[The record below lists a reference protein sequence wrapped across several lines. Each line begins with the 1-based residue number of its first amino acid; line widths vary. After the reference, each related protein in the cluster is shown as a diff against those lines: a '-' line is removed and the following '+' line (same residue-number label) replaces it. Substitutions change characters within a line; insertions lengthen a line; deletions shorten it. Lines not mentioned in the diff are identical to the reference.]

1 MTWTEAHGRAL
12 AAAFAAL
19 ESAGIDWLVLRNHQG
34 LPQTNRS
41 KDVDIGLDKAD
52 FSRAKKAIARALKE
66 MGFEKLLVED
76 FQYVRC
82 LTFFNVNGPAPLS
95 MKIDLLDGFVFRG
108 AQLFH
113 FRELLSNARR
123 EGGFVIP
130 SMIDDA
136 AMLWIKPLL
145 TGGIVKSKYLPEIR
159 RAAGEDPKGFKAVLD
174 RILTRK
180 WSALAWSRI
189 ENDDIPGTIALK
201 SGLRRSGWLRAFGRH
216 PLTTLRDAAYHVLFE
231 LARRYRRPPAGFFAV
246 LGPDGVGKTTFIAL
260 LRCRLATL
268 QVKDLEDVEVGHFR
282 PHILPNI
289 NQLLTGK
296 VETIGAFN
304 DPHSAPPAGRLSSF
318 LRISYYSL
326 DYIFGYA
333 LKLRRRMIGG
343 RTMIFDRYFYDF
355 IVDPRRSRLSLPSWA
370 PKSLLFLVPKPDLVF
385 VLDTDAAEIYS
396 RKRELQPDEIE
407 RQLTDY
413 RKLVDGDPARFL
425 RVDAGQSPEAMVDT
439 AVREMV
445 TRLYRKS

>member
-1 MTWTEAHGRAL
+1 MTWTDAHAGAL
-12 AAAFAAL
+12 GAAFAAL
-19 ESAGIDWLVLRNHQG
+19 DAAGIDWLVLRNHQG
-34 LPQTNRS
+34 LPQANRS

-52 FSRAKKAIARALKE
+52 FSRAKNAIALALKAI
-66 MGFEKLLVED
+66 GFEKLLVQD

-82 LTFFNVNGPAPLS
+82 LTFFSVDGPVPLS
-95 MKIDLLDGFVFRG
+95 IKIDLLDGFVFRG

-113 FRELLSNARR
+113 FRELLANARR

-130 SMIDDA
+130 STIDDA

-145 TGGIVKSKYLPEIR
+145 TGGIVKPKYLPEIR
-159 RAAGEDPKGFKAVLD
+159 RAAEEDPKGFKAVLD

-189 ENDDIPGTIALK
+189 ENDDVPGTIALK
-201 SGLRRSGWLRAFGRH
+201 SGLRRSCWLRAFHRH
-216 PLTTLRDAAYHVLFE
+216 RLATLRDAGSHVLFE
-231 LARRYRRPPAGFFAV
+231 FARRSRRPPAGFFVV
-246 LGPDGVGKTTFIAL
+246 LGPDGVGKTTFIAS
-260 LRCRLATL
+260 LRSRLATL
-268 QVKDLEDVEVGHFR
+268 QVKDVEDIEVGHFR

-318 LRISYYSL
+318 LRILYYSL

-333 LKLRRRMIGG
+333 LKLRCRLVGG

-355 IVDPRRSRLSLPSWA
+355 IVDPRRSRLSLPSWV
-370 PKSLLFLVPKPDLVF
+370 PKFLLLLIPKPDLVF
-385 VLDTDAAEIYS
+385 VLDTDPAEIYS
-396 RKRELQPDEIE
+396 RKTELQPDEIE
-407 RQLTDY
+407 RQLADY

-425 RVDAGQSPEAMVDT
+425 RVDAGQPPEAMVDT